1 MSVKTQAELE
11 QELYPDSDGQPMA
24 DNTLQFQ
31 WIVTLQG
38 NLDALFRDDPNVFV
52 GGDLLWYAVEG
63 SPKICTAP
71 DTLVVLGRPKGYR
84 GSYKQWRED
93 GIAPQVVL
101 EVLSPG
107 NREDDLIR
115 KFEFYER
122 YGVEEYYLYDPEA
135 VTLSGWRREDN
146 VLQTIEPMHDWVSP
160 RLGIRFD
167 LSGEELVIFRADG
180 ERFLTFLELK
190 EEQERQGRRADEAE
204 QRADEAQ
211 QRADEAQQRADEA
224 QQRAE
229 RLAAQLRAVGIEPQ
243 A

>member
-1 MSVKTQAELE
+1 MSIKTLEELE
-11 QELYPDSDGQPMA
+11 QELYPDSDGQPVA
-24 DNTLQFQ
+24 ENTLQFQ

-38 NLDALFRDDPNVFV
+38 NLDALFGDDPNVFV

-63 SPKICTAP
+63 EPKIRMAP
-71 DTLVVLGRPKGYR
+71 DALVVFGRPKGYR

-93 GIAPQVVL
+93 GIAPQVVF

-107 NREDDLIR
+107 NRDAEMAR

-135 VTLSGWRREDN
+135 IVLSGWLRNDN
-146 VLQTIEPMHDWVSP
+146 VLQRIEPLHDWVSP

-167 LSGEELVIFRADG
+167 LSGDELVVYRPDG
-180 ERFLTFLELK
+180 ERFLTFLEVK
-190 EEQERQGRRADEAE
+190 EEQQRERRRANEAE
-204 QRADEAQ
+204 QRADEAK
-211 QRADEAQQRADEA
+211 QRAD
-224 QQRAE
+224 
-229 RLAAQLRAVGIEPQ
+229 RLAAQLRALGIEPE